1 MKRRFQTFF
10 RRMLL
15 ICLFAGVFLYFQA
28 NDITI
33 TNYTYKSDKVPEGF
47 QNYKILQLTDLHSNL
62 FGKDNVRL
70 LQEIEKVDPD
80 MIAVTGDMMN
90 SLEDDGVVFLELA
103 EQLVKR
109 YPVYYIDGNHELIV
123 KLISKRGEHQF
134 YPAFIERLKQL
145 GVHIVND
152 KSAKLTRG
160 EDEILLT
167 GLDIP
172 LIFYSDKDADIG
184 NYEFNRSYVE
194 KKIGQAADD
203 LFHLLLVHNPDYFP
217 VYEQWGA
224 HLILAGHHHGG
235 MIRIPFMG
243 GLIGQNGKFELFP
256 TYSAGEFKENE
267 ATMYVGRGL
276 GNYSINLRLFNR
288 PELVVVTLKR

>member
-1 MKRRFQTFF
+1 MKKRFQTFV
-10 RRMLL
+10 RRVFIIILL
-15 ICLFAGVFLYFQA
+15 IGGFLFFQA
-28 NDITI
+28 NDMTI
-33 TNYTYKSDKVPEGF
+33 TNYTYESDKVPQGF
-47 QNYKILQLTDLHSNL
+47 QGYKILQLTDLHSNL

-70 LQEIEKVDPD
+70 LREIEKVNPD
-80 MIAVTGDMMN
+80 IIAVTGDMMN
-90 SLEDDGVVFLELA
+90 SLRDDGAVFLQLA

-123 KLISKRGEHQF
+123 KLKSKRGEHQ
-134 YPAFIERLKQL
+134 YYSTYIDRLEQL

-152 KSAKLTRG
+152 KSVTLSRG
-160 EDEILLT
+160 EDKILLT

-184 NYEFNRSYVE
+184 AYEFNQSYVE
-194 KKIGQAADD
+194 QKIGQATDD

-224 HLILAGHHHGG
+224 NLVLAGHHHGG

-256 TYSAGEFKENE
+256 TYSAGEFIENE
-267 ATMYVGRGL
+267 TTMYVGRGL